1 MKATVAE
8 RGQVTIP
15 KPLRDKLGLSAGA
28 ILDFDEDDGRL
39 AARKLAQ
46 NPVTAL
52 IGCLP
57 QAETDPF
64 IAELRGQ

>member
-1 MKATVAE
+1 MKATLAE
-8 RGQVTIP
+8 RGQITIP
-15 KPLRDKLGLSAGA
+15 KPLRDKLGLLPGA
-28 ILDFDEDDGRL
+28 ILEFDEDDGRL
-39 AARKLAQ
+39 VARKLAQ
-46 NPVTAL
+46 DPVSAL